1 MYVLAVNYKAYKTAY
16 GSLGVRIS
24 KEIDSI
30 AKEYEGSVR
39 VILLPP
45 LTELAV
51 VSREVEVAEVFAQ
64 HVDPVDEGPY
74 TGHVTINMVKEAGAV
89 GVMVNHSEKR
99 LRLDEINFILNKARE
114 SGLEVLACADTAEV
128 AAAISVLNPNM
139 LAIEPPELIGTGIP
153 VSKAKPE
160 VVLKTLNLIRK
171 HNDKVK
177 VLTGAGITT
186 GDDVK
191 AAVNLGT
198 QGVLV
203 ASAIM
208 KSPNPRKTVEDLIK
222 ALVNKS

>member
-1 MYVLAVNYKAYKTAY
+1 MYVLAVNYKAYRTAY
-16 GSLGVRIS
+16 GSLGLRIS

-30 AKEYEGSVR
+30 AKEYKGNVR

-45 LTELAV
+45 LTELNK
-51 VSREVEVAEVFAQ
+51 VSSEVEVANVFAQ

-74 TGHVTINMVKEAGAV
+74 TGYVTIDMIKEAGAV
-89 GVMVNHSEKR
+89 GVMVNHSERR
-99 LRLDEINFILNKARE
+99 LRLDEIYFILNKARKA
-114 SGLEVLACADTAEV
+114 GLEVLACADTAEV

-160 VVLKTLNLIRK
+160 VVLKTLNLVRK
-171 HNDKVK
+171 YNDKITI
-177 VLTGAGITT
+177 LTGAGITT

-191 AAVNLGT
+191 AAINLGT

-203 ASAIM
+203 ASAVM
-208 KSPNPRKTVEDLIK
+208 KSVDPRKAFEDLIK
-222 ALVNKS
+222 AFVD

>member
-16 GSLGVRIS
+16 GSLGVKIS

-203 ASAIM
+203 ASAVM

-222 ALVNKS
+222 ALTK

>member
-16 GSLGVRIS
+16 GSLGVKIS

-139 LAIEPPELIGTGIP
+139 IAIEPPELIGTGIP

-203 ASAIM
+203 ASAVM
-208 KSPNPRKTVEDLIK
+208 KSPNPQKTVEDLTK

>member
-16 GSLGVRIS
+16 GSLGVKIS

-222 ALVNKS
+222 ALTK